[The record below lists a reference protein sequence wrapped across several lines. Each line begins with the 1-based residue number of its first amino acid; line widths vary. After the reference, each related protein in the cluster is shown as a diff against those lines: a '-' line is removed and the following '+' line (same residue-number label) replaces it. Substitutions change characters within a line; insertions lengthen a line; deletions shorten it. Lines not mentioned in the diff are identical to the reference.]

1 MKRSHLTS
9 ALLGAVL
16 VAGLLT
22 APASAS
28 EGAPPGADP
37 SVSGADHASRTSDGH
52 PAQADAAVSG
62 EASSGAR
69 SDAAGEAVS
78 SASSARVPQGSER
91 LSQDPDAA
99 EGSAAVSSDA
109 AGGASVADGPV
120 APEADPTVSSS
131 TTTPGDSS
139 ANADVAQDPGSAPT
153 RSSGVISSTVTGDEG
168 MTMSNVQY
176 SDEASIVSI
185 HRTGCIIT
193 FEVQISTA
201 GTYTIGV
208 WDDGEQIGS
217 PTVSGEADSTVTTT
231 YTMGADIGTRAW
243 GYDFV
248 LETADESTVQ
258 VITWDFE
265 GSDRVM
271 TQCAVDSVAV
281 GSAGGDASGGGAPAT
296 APSGPTRELART
308 GSAAGITAFAAIV
321 LVGSGVS
328 LRLARRR
335 V

>member
-1 MKRSHLTS
+1 M
-9 ALLGAVL
+9 
-16 VAGLLT
+16 
-22 APASAS
+22 
-28 EGAPPGADP
+28 
-37 SVSGADHASRTSDGH
+37 
-52 PAQADAAVSG
+52 
-62 EASSGAR
+62 
-69 SDAAGEAVS
+69 
-78 SASSARVPQGSER
+78 
-91 LSQDPDAA
+91 
-99 EGSAAVSSDA
+99 SSDA

-120 APEADPTVSSS
+120 VSGEDPTVSSS

-271 TQCAVDSVAV
+271 TQCAVDS
-281 GSAGGDASGGGAPAT
+281 AGGDASGGGVPAT

>member
-37 SVSGADHASRTSDGH
+37 SVSGADHASRTSDGQ
-52 PAQADAAVSG
+52 PAQAGAAVSG

-91 LSQDPDAA
+91 LSQDPDAV

-120 APEADPTVSSS
+120 VSGEDPTVSSS

-271 TQCAVDSVAV
+271 TQCAVDS
-281 GSAGGDASGGGAPAT
+281 AGGDASGGGAPAT

>member
-37 SVSGADHASRTSDGH
+37 SVSGADHASRTSDGQ
-52 PAQADAAVSG
+52 PAQAGAAVSG

-78 SASSARVPQGSER
+78 SASSARVPHGSER

-99 EGSAAVSSDA
+99 EGSAAMSSDA

-131 TTTPGDSS
+131 TTAPGDSS